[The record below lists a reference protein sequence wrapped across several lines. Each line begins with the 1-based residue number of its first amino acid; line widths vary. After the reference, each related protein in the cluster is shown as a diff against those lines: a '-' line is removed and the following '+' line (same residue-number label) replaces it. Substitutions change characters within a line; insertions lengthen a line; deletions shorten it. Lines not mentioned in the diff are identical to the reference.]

1 MTVWFSFPDFF
12 LSFAALLLEGIPFLL
27 LGALASLAVELF
39 LPASWLRALLRLGP
53 RAGIAV
59 GCAAGFV
66 FPLCECGALPVVLRL
81 VRKGVPLRTAAA
93 YLFAA
98 PLANPFS
105 IASTWL
111 AFRTQEPWKIVL
123 LRLGMGL
130 LLVLILV
137 LWIGRQKSGEVL
149 RPGLGEEPE
158 APETPPLPES
168 EPLAAWQRRLR
179 AALGPAIDDF
189 LSVALYLVLGAAVA
203 SFLNTSV
210 NREWLAALA
219 GNRWLAPVATVGLAQ
234 LLSVCS
240 TTDAF
245 LAAAL
250 PQFPLPALIA
260 FLVAGPLFDLKL
272 LWVYQALFTRR
283 VVFGIW
289 LRVTAGAIA
298 LGWLYSLYSSLWPRS

>member
-1 MTVWFSFPDFF
+1 MGGWFSFPDFF
-12 LSFAALLLEGIPFLL
+12 LSFAALLLEGLPFLL
-27 LGALASLAVELF
+27 LGALGSLAVELL

-53 RAGIAV
+53 RGGVAAG
-59 GCAAGFV
+59 CLAGFV

-111 AFRTQEPWKIVL
+111 AFRSQEPWKVVA
-123 LRLGMGL
+123 LRLGWGL
-130 LLVLILV
+130 CVVLALVFWV
-137 LWIGRQKSGEVL
+137 GRKPAGEVL
-149 RPGLGEEPE
+149 KPGFGAETESPSPASASEGEPVSPGL
-158 APETPPLPES
+158 
-168 EPLAAWQRRLR
+168 RRLR
-179 AALGPAIDDF
+179 AALGPAVDDF
-189 LSVALYLVLGAAVA
+189 LSVALYLVVGAAVA
-203 SFLNTSV
+203 SFLNTAV
-210 NREWLAALA
+210 DRGALA
-219 GNRWLAPVATVGLAQ
+219 RVSGSPVLAPVAMTALAQ

-250 PQFPLPALIA
+250 PQFPLPALLA

-272 LWVYQALFTRR
+272 LWVYQALFARR
-283 VVFGIW
+283 VVLGLW
-289 LRVTAGAIA
+289 LIVTAGALVPA
-298 LGWLYSLYSSLWPRS
+298 WVCLWVWHR